1 MGERPVEGYWS
12 SPPKLQ
18 SVVKEQAAR
27 IAELEGA
34 LRPFANY
41 AQPMNRKFPDGYEF
55 VSCKN
60 DKLGIQL
67 VLTIGDFRNAAK
79 VRGKQ

>member
-1 MGERPVEGYWS
+1 MGREHESWYLER
-12 SPPKLQ
+12 Q
-18 SVVKEQAAR
+18 SFKATTTKQQAR

-34 LRPFANY
+34 LEPFANY